1 MNQQNAINTINAIDI
16 QEIFTVQ
23 NILIYLVII
32 NILGFFIMWID
43 KRKAVKG
50 RWRISE
56 KTLFII
62 TALGGG
68 IGTTAGMYIFRHKT
82 QKLNFVIGFPFITIL
97 EIIGIVYWLVR

>member
-1 MNQQNAINTINAIDI
+1 M
-16 QEIFTVQ
+16 Q